1 MILFSKHLNWVN
13 PIATLRSISHLTVWR
28 REGLVDGGRWW
39 GVGVV
44 DGGVGV
50 VMAGWWMAGWGVWM
64 EGVVGGGGGRWQAGV
79 NEQSRAGLC
88 LGQTSHP
95 EPWFY

>member
-1 MILFSKHLNWVN
+1 M
-13 PIATLRSISHLTVWR
+13 
-28 REGLVDGGRWW
+28 

-50 VMAGWWMAGWGVWM
+50 VDGRVVDGRVGVWM

-79 NEQSRAGLC
+79 NEQSSTLCAGLC

>member
-1 MILFSKHLNWVN
+1 M
-13 PIATLRSISHLTVWR
+13 
-28 REGLVDGGRWW
+28 

-44 DGGVGV
+44 DGGVGNWW
-50 VMAGWWMAGWGVWM
+50 MAGWWMAGWGCGWR
-64 EGVVGGGGGRWQAGV
+64 VVGGGGGRWQAGV
-79 NEQSRAGLC
+79 NEQSSTLCAGLC